1 MVRQTSF
8 KVDHWIG
15 GGTTALGS
23 YSGREKLNSTQDA
36 ARKNGNV

>member
-8 KVDHWIG
+8 KADHWLG

-23 YSGREKLNSTQDA
+23 YRGTEKLDSTQDA
-36 ARKNGNV
+36 ARKNWNV